1 MKTIRLIFSI
11 LIPMLSAG
19 TMRTFAQQ
27 SPVPTPKSP
36 YVAPVP
42 SYGHWTVELKSE
54 AAAPPAT
61 APGNPTPTSQPGIPT
76 TIETIRTGDL
86 KRVILTYSTGA
97 SRQFDQA
104 GPYFLTSSGSR
115 ADLFIPHRGEDPYPF
130 YTKGFLF
137 FETISPSWFRDVVK
151 IGGVDCFHYENG
163 STQLWVSVD
172 SMLPVAAKSEGITAH
187 YQFQPAPGSPIVLP
201 PDEKAVLEK
210 EMNAQKAS
218 QSVR

>member
-1 MKTIRLIFSI
+1 
-11 LIPMLSAG
+11 
-19 TMRTFAQQ
+19 MRTFAQQ

-86 KRVILTYSTGA
+86 KRVILSYSTGA
-97 SRQFDQA
+97 SQQFDQT
-104 GPYFLTSSGSR
+104 GIYFLTSDASGSGTK
-115 ADLFIPHRGEDPYPF
+115 LFIPHPDVPPYPF
-130 YTKGFLF
+130 YTNGFLF
-137 FETISPSWFRDVVK
+137 FETLNPSWFRDIVK
-151 IGGVDCFHYENG
+151 MGGINCFHYQNG
-163 STQLWVSVD
+163 STQLWVAVD